1 MRVGFIAST
10 YTVEESA
17 GVVVV
22 EVQVL
27 ADEYGNIT
35 DAGLPLG
42 VRVTSKDG
50 SAVGK
55 IQWFYIDKY
64 VQALWVKNKQT
75 PPAVLSNAA
84 AS

>member
-1 MRVGFIAST
+1 M
-10 YTVEESA
+10 EESA
-17 GVVVV
+17 GVVEV

-55 IQWFYIDKY
+55 TQWFYIDKH
-64 VQALWVKNKQT
+64 VQEHNAGTMLCIMGQKQANPT
-75 PPAVLSNAA
+75 CCVV
-84 AS
+84 